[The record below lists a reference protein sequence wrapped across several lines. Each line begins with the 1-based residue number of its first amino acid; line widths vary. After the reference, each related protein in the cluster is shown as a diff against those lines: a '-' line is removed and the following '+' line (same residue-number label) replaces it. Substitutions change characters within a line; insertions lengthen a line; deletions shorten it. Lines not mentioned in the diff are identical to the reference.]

1 MWIYEDSL
9 SCSQVEQWN
18 IFLQTPVYGRR
29 EETDTVNDETFG
41 SLEASNK
48 ERADEERKRRG
59 ESKSPNTAEAC

>member
-1 MWIYEDSL
+1 M
-9 SCSQVEQWN
+9 EQWN

-59 ESKSPNTAEAC
+59 ESKSLNTAEAC